1 MLTNLIQ
8 VFHIEITA
16 KSNQSN
22 TVIQNIKGNPPLKIL
37 STYCEGVGFAS
48 GISSVV
54 INGIRQTENGI
65 EITFNNTATSAGVVY
80 FVFVLCSTEK
90 ITLDDINYIN

>member
-1 MLTNLIQ
+1 M
-8 VFHIEITA
+8 
-16 KSNQSN
+16 
-22 TVIQNIKGNPPLKIL
+22 
-37 STYCEGVGFAS
+37 
-48 GISSVV
+48 V